1 VYATGY
7 FINTVDFDPGS
18 GVFNLTS
25 SSGFFNAYLLKLNKN
40 GAFEW
45 AKNLGG
51 NQDDIGL
58 SLALDAHQNVYATG
72 YFSGTA
78 SFSSNQSLTSAGGTD
93 MFVAVYKPS
102 GSLVTAIREGGATN
116 DWAGS
121 IAVDTKG
128 FIYLTGYYT
137 GTAQFNINGNPIAL
151 TSAGNADVYFL
162 KAKRNSLQTPA
173 LKNINQS
180 FATNKDSD
188 KNKVQ
193 LYQTSP
199 NPFTSTTN
207 IKYYLPAS
215 TKLRLS
221 IIDINGKEVLLL
233 KNGAQDKGEYN
244 LRLSASL
251 LNNGMYVCRLQTSD
265 GIVAKKL
272 MVNK

>member
-1 VYATGY
+1 
-7 FINTVDFDPGS
+7 
-18 GVFNLTS
+18 
-25 SSGFFNAYLLKLNKN
+25 
-40 GAFEW
+40 
-45 AKNLGG
+45 
-51 NQDDIGL
+51 
-58 SLALDAHQNVYATG
+58 
-72 YFSGTA
+72 
-78 SFSSNQSLTSAGGTD
+78 

-188 KNKVQ
+188 KIKFSYIKLHLTHSHQ
-193 LYQTSP
+193 PQT
-199 NPFTSTTN
+199 
-207 IKYYLPAS
+207 
-215 TKLRLS
+215 LS
-221 IIDINGKEVLLL
+221 IIS
-233 KNGAQDKGEYN
+233 
-244 LRLSASL
+244 RH
-251 LNNGMYVCRLQTSD
+251 LQNC
-265 GIVAKKL
+265 G
-272 MVNK
+272 